1 MADLEGYTPEGT
13 ETMIPYKGTVIKIIN
28 NLMGGLRSAMTYI
41 NSKNLK
47 EFQKNAEFVLLTSS
61 SKGESKYK

>member
-1 MADLEGYTPEGT
+1 
-13 ETMIPYKGTVIKIIN
+13 MIPYKGTVIKIIN